1 MIYWYKEYVLK
12 TPKQREQERVK
23 KEKEMNAILAQVGW
37 ANLMSDC
44 LSSMSKYL

>member
-1 MIYWYKEYVLK
+1 MIYWYKECVLK
-12 TPKQREQERVK
+12 TPEQREQEKVK
-23 KEKEMNAILAQVGW
+23 KEKEVNTISAQLGW